1 MVQGWAGFFL
11 LLIAQTGWA
20 QNHLSL
26 TDALRYGAQYN
37 VELQVSIGREAIAV
51 SNQKIGSPDR
61 RPVVDVVA
69 GQYNYANKYDT
80 PTSFVRGVYQDN
92 SVNGGLNASWLL
104 YNGGRVAIGQRL
116 LDQQLQQAKLRT
128 LATRQSVNRTII
140 GAYYRAVVESEKQ
153 RVRAEAVTLSKAR
166 WLDMKQQDRLGKAS
180 LFDVLQAEN
189 LFLTDSTT
197 LLQQEIAQQTAYNDL
212 HKTIGWSRFD
222 ALVLTDSLK
231 PNPQPPAFANLP
243 GKLLSLNYTLRG
255 QRVGSQILTAD
266 RQLRQTALQ
275 PVIRLN
281 ASINHSFTSTK
292 FPDFPRIDGNLTTGL
307 PLGLSFV
314 WPVVPSLDVKR
325 AILQSGLER
334 TVVDLETRGAER
346 RLLAEA
352 DLLGQSYQ
360 MQAKVV
366 ALSARLTTNASRSLV
381 IARDR
386 LMNGF
391 SNLIEYRTMQLAYTE
406 ARLNQLQALY
416 ALKIIEADANALIG
430 ALN

>member
-1 MVQGWAGFFL
+1 
-11 LLIAQTGWA
+11 
-20 QNHLSL
+20 
-26 TDALRYGAQYN
+26 
-37 VELQVSIGREAIAV
+37 
-51 SNQKIGSPDR
+51 
-61 RPVVDVVA
+61 
-69 GQYNYANKYDT
+69 
-80 PTSFVRGVYQDN
+80 
-92 SVNGGLNASWLL
+92 
-104 YNGGRVAIGQRL
+104 
-116 LDQQLQQAKLRT
+116 
-128 LATRQSVNRTII
+128 LATRQSVNQTII

-307 PLGLSFV
+307 PLGLSLI
-314 WPVVPSLDVKR
+314 WPILPSLDVKR
-325 AILQSGLER
+325 AILQSVLER

-366 ALSARLTTNASRSLV
+366 ALSARLTANASRSLV